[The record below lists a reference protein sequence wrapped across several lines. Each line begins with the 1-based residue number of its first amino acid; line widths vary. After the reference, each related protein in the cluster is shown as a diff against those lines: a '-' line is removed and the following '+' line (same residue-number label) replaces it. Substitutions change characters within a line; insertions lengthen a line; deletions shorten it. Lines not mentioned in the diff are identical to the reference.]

1 MTAPPPRQARLFI
14 FLAVLIDAIGFGI
27 IIPVLPDLIV
37 ALDGHGLGHAAVVGG
52 YLAALFAVMQILCGP
67 LMGNLSD
74 RFGRRPVLLI
84 CMAAFG
90 LDFLLMAY
98 APSLVWLF
106 LGRAVSG
113 ITGAIYGPA
122 NAYLAD
128 ITPPEKRAA
137 AFGMVGAAFG
147 AGFVIGPAIG
157 GLLADLGPRAPFFAA
172 AALASA
178 NALYGYFALPET
190 LTPDKRR
197 RFEWARANPFG
208 AFRALTRLPG
218 LGLLAGVFFLWMLA
232 GVVYPATWPF
242 YARIRFAWGNAE
254 IGWSLAYAGATMVLA
269 QALLIGPVVKA
280 LGERKALMV
289 GLCAGLFEFAASI
302 FATEGWMIYP
312 IWTVGAFSAVGYASI
327 NALLSQ
333 RTSESEQGELQ
344 GALASLTALS
354 EIAGPLLMTQ
364 TLGYFSSPAAPVFFP
379 GAVFVL
385 AAALTVAALLLA
397 LSERRRTP

>member
-14 FLAVLIDAIGFGI
+14 FMAVLVDAIGFGI
-27 IIPVLPDLIV
+27 IIPVLPELIV
-37 ALDGHGLGHAAVVGG
+37 ALDGRGYDHAVVVGG
-52 YLAALFAVMQILCGP
+52 YLAALFAVMQVLCGP

-90 LDFLLMAY
+90 LDFLLMAF

-106 LGRAVSG
+106 VGRAVAG

-147 AGFVIGPAIG
+147 AGFVLGPALG
-157 GLLADLGPRAPFFAA
+157 GLLGDLGPRAPFFAA
-172 AALASA
+172 AGLALL
-178 NALYGYFALPET
+178 NAAYGFFVLPET
-190 LTPDKRR
+190 LAPARR
-197 RFEWARANPFG
+197 RPFRWARANPLG

-232 GVVYPATWPF
+232 GVVYPATRPF
-242 YARIRFAWGNAE
+242 YARVRFEWGTPE
-254 IGWSLAYAGATMVLA
+254 IGWSLAYAGTTMVLA
-269 QALLIGPVVKA
+269 QILLIGPVVKA

-289 GLCAGLFEFAASI
+289 GLCAGLFEFTASI

-312 IWTVGAFSAVGYASI
+312 IWTIGAFSAVGYASI

-344 GALASLTALS
+344 GALASLTALA
-354 EIAGPLLMTQ
+354 EIAGPLAMTQ

-385 AAALTVAALLLA
+385 AAGLTVAAMLLA
-397 LSERRRTP
+397 LVERRREA